1 MAKSAAIPEVD
12 RGWEMMI
19 QPVYITWTEKDGRV
33 GLKRQWA
40 NIRVIDDKAFVN
52 LRVDIELLRSIE
64 WSLKEVDEK
73 RDGAPVE
80 EEKTKIEEKE
90 PKVRPSSPKRP
101 REDEEE
107 SRRYTSPRY
116 SREASP
122 SSVERRID

>member
-1 MAKSAAIPEVD
+1 MAKSAATVVGKPAAIPEVD
-12 RGWEMMI
+12 GGWEMMI

-73 RDGAPVE
+73 RDDEPVE

-90 PKVRPSSPKRP
+90 LEV
-101 REDEEE
+101 
-107 SRRYTSPRY
+107 
-116 SREASP
+116 
-122 SSVERRID
+122 